1 MLEIILHNRP
11 YIFADMENGG
21 TRICLRK
28 KRKLFS
34 KILCEHMIVEVEREA
49 IVDRLFLIYIIVV
62 LPGRNDQKIPGVEFY
77 TSTVKKETAVPFH
90 QVEKLI
96 KRVIVGVRLKMLIRP
111 SLLIYIEVISQ
122 SSGVS

>member
-1 MLEIILHNRP
+1 
-11 YIFADMENGG
+11 
-21 TRICLRK
+21 
-28 KRKLFS
+28 
-34 KILCEHMIVEVEREA
+34 
-49 IVDRLFLIYIIVV
+49 VV
-62 LPGRNDQKIPGVEFY
+62 LSGRNDQKIPGVEFY
-77 TSTVKKETAVPFH
+77 TRTVKEETAVPFQ